1 MTTTPSTDHT
11 VHTVHRADPPTQPRR
26 LLGVWAHPDDEAYL
40 SAAMMA
46 RVTDSGGSV
55 TVVTATRGEQ
65 GTSDEGR
72 RGTAA
77 FGALREAELRASLA
91 ELGVTD
97 LRVLGLPDGALPEVD
112 ADEPVAVIAATIAE
126 VDPDVVVTFGPDGIT
141 WHPDHRT
148 VSGWTTR
155 ACAESGRTSALLYA
169 AMTDDFAAHHAE
181 RHARAGLFA
190 DWGPGHPAT
199 VARSDVALECAMSP
213 GELARKRRAL
223 GRHAS
228 QIGEVVG
235 TFGEQGY
242 LEWLNQETFRRPTAA
257 ELGMGAVR

>member
-1 MTTTPSTDHT
+1 MTTSNENSI
-11 VHTVHRADPPTQPRR
+11 HRPHPFASPRR

-65 GTSDEGR
+65 GTSDPAL

-91 ELGVTD
+91 DLGVTD
-97 LRVLGLPDGALPEVD
+97 VRVLGLPDGGLPEVE
-112 ADEPVAVIAATIAE
+112 ADEPVAAIAATIAE

-148 VSGWTTR
+148 ICEWTTR
-155 ACAESGRTSALLYA
+155 ACAASGRTSELLYA
-169 AMTDDFAAHHAE
+169 AMTDDFAVRHE
-181 RHARAGLFA
+181 SRHARAGLFA
-190 DWGPGHPAT
+190 DWGPGRPAT
-199 VARSDVALECAMSP
+199 TPRRDLALECAMTP

-228 QIGEVVG
+228 QIGGVLG
-235 TFGEQGY
+235 AFGEQGY
-242 LEWLNQETFRRPTAA
+242 LEWLHQETFRRPTAV
-257 ELGMGAVR
+257 ELEVGALR

>member
-11 VHTVHRADPPTQPRR
+11 VHRTAPFTPPRR

-65 GTSDEGR
+65 GTADPDH

-77 FGALREAELRASLA
+77 FGALRETELRASLA

-97 LRVLGLPDGALPEVD
+97 LRVLGLPDGRLPEVG
-112 ADEPVAVIAATIAE
+112 AEEPVAGIAATIAE

-141 WHPDHRT
+141 WHPDHCT

-155 ACAESGRTSALLYA
+155 AWATSGHSSALLYA
-169 AMTDDFAAHHAE
+169 AMTDDFADRHAD

-199 VARSDVALECAMSP
+199 IPRADVALECAMTP
-213 GELARKRRAL
+213 RELARKRRAL
-223 GRHAS
+223 DRHAS
-228 QIGEVVG
+228 QIGAVVG
-235 TFGEQGY
+235 AFGEQGY
-242 LEWLNQETFRRPTAA
+242 LEWLHQETFRRPTAA
-257 ELGMGAVR
+257 ELEIGAVR